1 MMVRPC
7 AWRSHGCL
15 GATFLFLVLYLG
27 TGCGSSSPDTSQA
40 VLDARPDSSV
50 AVLDARPSYH
60 FTAPANWLNDPSG
73 LVYLAGEY
81 HLFYQY
87 NPSQPVW
94 GFIHWGH
101 AVSSDM
107 VHWTDLPSVLG
118 PSALGMPFS
127 GSAVVDRQHTSGLCP
142 GGSDCVV
149 AVFTHGGLPQ
159 VQSVAA
165 SDDRA
170 RTFRLNVSNP
180 VLPNPGLADFRDPK
194 VFFHGPTK
202 RWVMVLA
209 AGDRLMLYGSL
220 NLTTWS
226 HLSDIG
232 PDDSL
237 RGGMVECPDFFELPV
252 VNEPGVTRWVLKVDT
267 NPGGRYGGT
276 GSRYV
281 VGEFDGTSF
290 VPSAPAS
297 RWVDFGTDF
306 YAAMSFS
313 DIPTTDAR
321 RIWMAWMNNW
331 AYADAL
337 PTGAWRG
344 AMTVPREVGL
354 MRAGDGSYVLTQRPV
369 SELRNLRAGPPL
381 IDLANQTVAGR
392 SSVLDG
398 LVGDALEIALVL
410 EPKTAREVTLL
421 VRQGKQEETRIGY
434 DVTRSVLFVDRST
447 SGASLLRD
455 TLPARHEA
463 PVALDASGAVT
474 LTVLVDR
481 SSVEVFA
488 QEGQVTLSDL
498 IFPGPGSQG
507 TQLSTDGGTLHIRS
521 LQAWAL
527 KGAGR

>member
-1 MMVRPC
+1 MPSIAVRP
-7 AWRSHGCL
+7 ATMVGGLGRQRSRGRL
-15 GATFLFLVLYLG
+15 TATVLLLALFMG
-27 TGCGSSSPDTSQA
+27 TGCGSSSPDSSQTT
-40 VLDARPDSSV
+40 
-50 AVLDARPSYH
+50 VLDARPSYH
-60 FTAPANWLNDPSG
+60 FTAPANWLNDPNG

-118 PSALGMPFS
+118 PSALGLPFS

-149 AVFTHGGLPQ
+149 AVFTHSGGSQ

-209 AGDRLMLYGSL
+209 AGDRVMLYGSL

-232 PDDSL
+232 PDQSL
-237 RGGMVECPDFFELPV
+237 GGGVVECPDFFELPV
-252 VNEPGVTRWVLKVDT
+252 MNEPGVTRWVLKVDT
-267 NPGGRYGGT
+267 NPGGRYGGS

-290 VPSAPAS
+290 VPSAPSLALGGL
-297 RWVDFGTDF
+297 RYGLLCRHVFLG
-306 YAAMSFS
+306 YS
-313 DIPTTDAR
+313 DDRRTTH
-321 RIWMAWMNNW
+321 
-331 AYADAL
+331 
-337 PTGAWRG
+337 
-344 AMTVPREVGL
+344 
-354 MRAGDGSYVLTQRPV
+354 
-369 SELRNLRAGPPL
+369 
-381 IDLANQTVAGR
+381 
-392 SSVLDG
+392 LDG
-398 LVGDALEIALVL
+398 LDEQLGLRFGLAYRSLARRHDGAPRSGLVANRRREL
-410 EPKTAREVTLL
+410 RFDSTPGLRTAR
-421 VRQGKQEETRIGY
+421 
-434 DVTRSVLFVDRST
+434 
-447 SGASLLRD
+447 
-455 TLPARHEA
+455 PARR
-463 PVALDASGAVT
+463 PSSN
-474 LTVLVDR
+474 R
-481 SSVEVFA
+481 SRQS
-488 QEGQVTLSDL
+488 
-498 IFPGPGSQG
+498 
-507 TQLSTDGGTLHIRS
+507 DGGRKVLSPGWSR
-521 LQAWAL
+521 
-527 KGAGR
+527 GRCS